1 MRVAARL
8 GWIGSTFL
16 LAACQPIG
24 LPCSD
29 SSDCGG
35 DGLLCLPSGVCAK
48 ACRSAT
54 ECGQPLPRCST
65 AGGCIPADGCGTDS
79 ECKAGQV
86 CDGFACRTHC
96 AQGGCAPG
104 LTCQP
109 NGRCKPGP
117 APTTRAAP
125 DAGLSCG
132 GELFQAVR
140 VDANM
145 LIVLDKSGSMN
156 EAVGSQTKWQAAAA
170 AVKGLTA
177 QHEAKIRFGLYQF
190 SSPSMT
196 CDPGQLYVT
205 VADTTAAEIAA
216 ALPATASGNGT
227 PIAGALQRART
238 QPQLADPARANFIV
252 LVTDG
257 KENCGGD
264 PQAAVAAAF
273 GANIKTW
280 VVGFG
285 SSASVDPSRLSA
297 MAVAGGTARNTTP
310 RYYQADS
317 PSDLN
322 AALAAI
328 AQGALGCDFKLQKTP
343 PDPKKL
349 YVSVN
354 GTLVP
359 NDPSKVAGWAYD
371 AAGNRLTLYG
381 PACDL
386 VTQDPASKVTIV
398 YGCPDQTLLE
408 DPGKGDGGTTW
419 NWPTDGGLTLPN
431 GAACARSADCA
442 QGVCSAGFCGL
453 PVGAGC
459 GASSQCASQV
469 CSGGVC
475 QPGIN

>member
-8 GWIGSTFL
+8 GWIGTSLL
-16 LAACQPIG
+16 LASCQPIG

-29 SSDCGG
+29 DSECGG
-35 DGLLCLPSGVCAK
+35 GGVICLPSGVCAK
-48 ACRSAT
+48 SCRIWA
-54 ECGQPLPRCST
+54 ECAKPLPRCSR
-65 AGGCIPADGCGTDS
+65 AGGCIPFDGCGMDS
-79 ECKAGQV
+79 ECLAGQV
-86 CDGFACRTHC
+86 CDGFYCRTHC
-96 AQGGCAPG
+96 AQGGCPPG
-104 LTCQP
+104 FGCQA
-109 NGRCKPGP
+109 NGRCKAGAPNP
-117 APTTRAAP
+117 APA
-125 DAGLSCG
+125 DAGVAGCG

-140 VDANM
+140 VDSNM

-156 EAVGSQTKWQAAAA
+156 ESVGSQTKWQAASA
-170 AVKGLTA
+170 AVKSLTA

-190 SSPSMT
+190 SSPTMT
-196 CDPGQLYVT
+196 CDPGKQYVA

-216 ALPATASGNGT
+216 ALPASAAGNGT
-227 PIAGALQRART
+227 PVAAALERARK
-238 QPQLADPARANFIV
+238 QPELADPGRANFIV

-257 KENCGGD
+257 KENCGGN
-264 PQAAVAAAF
+264 PQSAVAAAF

-285 SSASVDPSRLSA
+285 SAASVDPNRLSA

-317 PSDLN
+317 PADLS
-322 AALAAI
+322 AALGAI
-328 AQGALGCDFKLQKTP
+328 AAGALGCDFKLQKTP
-343 PDPKKL
+343 PDPTKL

-386 VTQDPASKVTIV
+386 VTQDPASKVIIV
-398 YGCPDQTLLE
+398 YGCPDPTLLE

-419 NWPTDGGLTLPN
+419 NWPTDGGLRLPN
-431 GAACARSADCA
+431 GTACASSADCA
-442 QGVCSAGFCGL
+442 QGLCSSGFCGL
-453 PVGAGC
+453 PTGAGC
-459 GASSQCASQV
+459 GASSQCASLI
-469 CSGGVC
+469 CSGGAC